1 MLTKLKIKNF
11 VLIDNLEVD
20 FNEGMTCITGET
32 GAGKSILLGGLS
44 LVLGKRA
51 DLSSLHDVSRKCVVE
66 AIFQISFYNLKH
78 IFDENDID
86 YQEETILRREILP
99 KGKSRAFINDTPVNL
114 NVLEEVS
121 LKLIDIHSQNDTSSL
136 LKNEYQFQVLDALAN
151 NQMILEEYKQNLLS
165 FKEINKEFLSTKALK
180 EKSID
185 DYEYKKYLY
194 EELDATHLELG
205 IEERLEDELSILN
218 SVELI
223 QNSMNKT
230 IQSLEAESYGI
241 IDQLEDLQ
249 RNNQEISNK
258 SNQFEELFNR
268 VKGSTIE
275 LEDISEEYK
284 KIFNSLEVNPQK
296 TEDLKR
302 QIDNLNKL
310 FFKHKV
316 GSVEELLLI
325 KEEINSFL
333 HNSINLDDK
342 LNSIEQE
349 IRKRKISLK
358 EQCLK
363 LSENRKKVI
372 SVLEKELKRLVSKMG
387 MDQANFKIEL
397 STSEDFL
404 FNGSDILSFEFSA
417 NKGHDFKI
425 LKKVASGGELSRIM
439 LAIKTLLS
447 RFKKLPT
454 IIFDEIDTG
463 VSGKISDNIAE
474 IMANLGSSMQVFTIT
489 HLPQVAAKGDHH
501 FKVEKKTE
509 GDKSLTKLSYLNTKQ
524 RIDEIAMMLSGN
536 KITDTAIAHAKQ
548 LMN

>member
-1 MLTKLKIKNF
+1 MTKLKIKNF
-11 VLIDNLEVD
+11 VLIDDLEVD
-20 FNEGMTCITGET
+20 FNDGMTCITGET

-51 DLSSLHDVSRKCVVE
+51 DLSSLHDVSRKCIVE

-78 IFDENDID
+78 VFDENDID

-185 DYEYKKYLY
+185 NYEYKKYLY

-205 IEERLEDELSILN
+205 IEERLEDELSILS

-241 IDQLEDLQ
+241 IDQLKDLQ

-333 HNSINLDDK
+333 ENSINLDDK

-509 GDKSLTKLSYLNTKQ
+509 GDRSLTKLSYLNTKQ

>member
-1 MLTKLKIKNF
+1 MTKLKIKNF
-11 VLIDNLEVD
+11 VLIDDLEVD
-20 FNEGMTCITGET
+20 FNDGMTCITGET

-78 IFDENDID
+78 VFDENDID

-194 EELDATHLELG
+194 DELDATHLELG

-333 HNSINLDDK
+333 QNSINLDDK

>member
-1 MLTKLKIKNF
+1 MTKLKIKNF
-11 VLIDNLEVD
+11 VLIDDLEVD
-20 FNEGMTCITGET
+20 FNDGMTCITGET

-78 IFDENDID
+78 VFDENDID

-241 IDQLEDLQ
+241 IDQLKDLQ

-284 KIFNSLEVNPQK
+284 KIFNSLEVSPQK

-333 HNSINLDDK
+333 ENSINLDDK

>member
-1 MLTKLKIKNF
+1 MTKLKIKNF
-11 VLIDNLEVD
+11 VLIDDLEVD
-20 FNEGMTCITGET
+20 FNDGMTCITGET

-78 IFDENDID
+78 VFDENDID

-114 NVLEEVS
+114 SVLEEVS

-185 DYEYKKYLY
+185 NYEYKKYLY

-205 IEERLEDELSILN
+205 IEEILEDELSILN

-333 HNSINLDDK
+333 QNSINLDDK

-463 VSGKISDNIAE
+463 VSGRISDNIAE

>member
-1 MLTKLKIKNF
+1 LTKLKIKNF
-11 VLIDNLEVD
+11 VLIDDLEVD
-20 FNEGMTCITGET
+20 FKDGMTCITGET

-78 IFDENDID
+78 IFNENDID

-151 NQMILEEYKQNLLS
+151 NQKILEKYKQNLLS
-165 FKEINKEFLSTKALK
+165 FKEKNKELLSIKEFK

-185 DYEYKKYLY
+185 NYEYKKYLY
-194 EELDATHLELG
+194 EELDATDLELG
-205 IEERLEDELSILN
+205 IEDRLEDELNILN

-223 QNSMNKT
+223 QNSINKS

-241 IDQLEDLQ
+241 IDQLKDLQ

-284 KIFNSLEVNPQK
+284 KIFNSLEVSPQK
-296 TEDLKR
+296 MEDLKL

-316 GSVEELLLI
+316 RSVKELLLI

-333 HNSINLDDK
+333 QNSINLDGK

-349 IRKRKISLK
+349 IRKRRISLK

-363 LSENRKKVI
+363 LSENRKKII
-372 SVLEKELKRLVSKMG
+372 SVLEKELKGLVSKMG

-404 FNGSDILSFEFSA
+404 FNGTDILSFEFSA

-501 FKVEKKTE
+501 FKVEKKIE

-536 KITDTAIAHAKQ
+536 KITDTAIAHAKE

>member
-1 MLTKLKIKNF
+1 M
-11 VLIDNLEVD
+11 IDDLEVD
-20 FNEGMTCITGET
+20 FNDGMTCITGET

-51 DLSSLHDVSRKCVVE
+51 DLSSLHDVSRKCIVE

-78 IFDENDID
+78 VFDENDID

-185 DYEYKKYLY
+185 NYEYKKYLY

-241 IDQLEDLQ
+241 IDQLKDLQ

-284 KIFNSLEVNPQK
+284 KIFNSLEVSPQK

-302 QIDNLNKL
+302 QIDNFNKL

-333 HNSINLDDK
+333 QNSINLDDK

>member
-1 MLTKLKIKNF
+1 MTKLKIKNF

-121 LKLIDIHSQNDTSSL
+121 LKLIDIHSQNDTISL

-205 IEERLEDELSILN
+205 IEERLEDELSILS

-284 KIFNSLEVNPQK
+284 KIFNSLEVSPQK

-333 HNSINLDDK
+333 ENSINLDDK

>member
-1 MLTKLKIKNF
+1 MTKLKIKNF
-11 VLIDNLEVD
+11 VLIDDLEVD
-20 FNEGMTCITGET
+20 FNDGMTCITGET

-78 IFDENDID
+78 VFDENDID

-284 KIFNSLEVNPQK
+284 KIFNSLEVSPQK

-333 HNSINLDDK
+333 ENSINLDDK

>member
-1 MLTKLKIKNF
+1 MTKLKIKNF
-11 VLIDNLEVD
+11 VLIDDLEVD
-20 FNEGMTCITGET
+20 FNDGMTCITGET

-333 HNSINLDDK
+333 YNSINLDDK

-509 GDKSLTKLSYLNTKQ
+509 GNKSLTKLSYLNTKQ

>member
-1 MLTKLKIKNF
+1 M
-11 VLIDNLEVD
+11 
-20 FNEGMTCITGET
+20 
-32 GAGKSILLGGLS
+32 
-44 LVLGKRA
+44 
-51 DLSSLHDVSRKCVVE
+51 
-66 AIFQISFYNLKH
+66 
-78 IFDENDID
+78 
-86 YQEETILRREILP
+86 
-99 KGKSRAFINDTPVNL
+99 

-151 NQMILEEYKQNLLS
+151 NQMILEEYRQNLLS
-165 FKEINKEFLSTKALK
+165 FKEIKKEFLSTKALK

-185 DYEYKKYLY
+185 NYEYKKYLY

-241 IDQLEDLQ
+241 IDQLKGLQ
-249 RNNQEISNK
+249 RNNQEILNK
-258 SNQFEELFNR
+258 SNQFEVLFNR

-284 KIFNSLEVNPQK
+284 KIFNSLEVSPQK

-333 HNSINLDDK
+333 QNSINLDDK

-363 LSENRKKVI
+363 LSENRKK
-372 SVLEKELKRLVSKMG
+372 
-387 MDQANFKIEL
+387 
-397 STSEDFL
+397 
-404 FNGSDILSFEFSA
+404 
-417 NKGHDFKI
+417 
-425 LKKVASGGELSRIM
+425 
-439 LAIKTLLS
+439 
-447 RFKKLPT
+447 
-454 IIFDEIDTG
+454 
-463 VSGKISDNIAE
+463 
-474 IMANLGSSMQVFTIT
+474 
-489 HLPQVAAKGDHH
+489 
-501 FKVEKKTE
+501 
-509 GDKSLTKLSYLNTKQ
+509 
-524 RIDEIAMMLSGN
+524 
-536 KITDTAIAHAKQ
+536 
-548 LMN
+548 

>member
-1 MLTKLKIKNF
+1 MTKLKIKNF

-284 KIFNSLEVNPQK
+284 KIFNSLEVSPQK

>member
-1 MLTKLKIKNF
+1 MTKLKIKNF

-509 GDKSLTKLSYLNTKQ
+509 GDKSLTKLSYLNTEQ

>member
-1 MLTKLKIKNF
+1 MTKLKIKNF
-11 VLIDNLEVD
+11 VLIDDLEVD
-20 FNEGMTCITGET
+20 FNDGMTCITGET

-78 IFDENDID
+78 VFDENDID

-185 DYEYKKYLY
+185 NYEYKKYLY

-241 IDQLEDLQ
+241 IDQLKDLQ

-284 KIFNSLEVNPQK
+284 KIFNSLEVSPQK

-333 HNSINLDDK
+333 QNSINLDDK

>member
-1 MLTKLKIKNF
+1 MTKLKIKNF

>member
-1 MLTKLKIKNF
+1 MTKLKIKNF
-11 VLIDNLEVD
+11 VLIDDLEVD
-20 FNEGMTCITGET
+20 FNDGMTCITGET

-78 IFDENDID
+78 VFDENDID

-121 LKLIDIHSQNDTSSL
+121 LKLIDIHSQNDTISL
-136 LKNEYQFQVLDALAN
+136 LKNEYQFQVLDALAD

-194 EELDATHLELG
+194 EELDATDLELG

-241 IDQLEDLQ
+241 IDQLKDLQ

-284 KIFNSLEVNPQK
+284 KIFNSLEVSPQK

-333 HNSINLDDK
+333 ENSINLDDK

>member
-11 VLIDNLEVD
+11 VLIDDLEVD
-20 FNEGMTCITGET
+20 FNDGMTCITGET

-151 NQMILEEYKQNLLS
+151 NQMILDEYKQNLLS

-223 QNSMNKT
+223 QNSINKT

-296 TEDLKR
+296 TENLKR

-333 HNSINLDDK
+333 QNSINLDDK

>member
-1 MLTKLKIKNF
+1 MTKLKIKNF

-296 TEDLKR
+296 TENLKR

-333 HNSINLDDK
+333 QNSINLDDK

>member
-1 MLTKLKIKNF
+1 MTKLKIKNF
-11 VLIDNLEVD
+11 VLIDDLEVD
-20 FNEGMTCITGET
+20 FNDGMTCITGET

-185 DYEYKKYLY
+185 NYEYKKYLY

-284 KIFNSLEVNPQK
+284 KIFNSLEVSPQK

-333 HNSINLDDK
+333 QNSINLDDK

-501 FKVEKKTE
+501 FKVEKKIE

>member
-1 MLTKLKIKNF
+1 MTKLKIKNF

-241 IDQLEDLQ
+241 IDQLKDLQ

>member
-1 MLTKLKIKNF
+1 MTKLKIKNF
-11 VLIDNLEVD
+11 VLIDDLEVD
-20 FNEGMTCITGET
+20 FNDGMTCITGET

-78 IFDENDID
+78 VFDENDID

-185 DYEYKKYLY
+185 NYEYKKYLY

-241 IDQLEDLQ
+241 IDQLKDLQ

-284 KIFNSLEVNPQK
+284 KIFNSLEVSPQK
-296 TEDLKR
+296 MEDLKR

-333 HNSINLDDK
+333 QNSINLDDK

>member
-1 MLTKLKIKNF
+1 MTKLKIKNF

-185 DYEYKKYLY
+185 NYEYKKYLY

>member
-1 MLTKLKIKNF
+1 MTKLKIKNF

-194 EELDATHLELG
+194 EELDATHLESG

>member
-1 MLTKLKIKNF
+1 MTKLKIKNF
-11 VLIDNLEVD
+11 VLIDDLEVD
-20 FNEGMTCITGET
+20 FNDGMTCITGET

-51 DLSSLHDVSRKCVVE
+51 DLSSLHDVSRKCIVE

-78 IFDENDID
+78 VFDENDID

-185 DYEYKKYLY
+185 NYEYKKYLY

-205 IEERLEDELSILN
+205 IEERLEDELSILS

-241 IDQLEDLQ
+241 IDQLKDLQ

-284 KIFNSLEVNPQK
+284 KIFNSLEVSPQK

-333 HNSINLDDK
+333 ENSINLDDK

>member
-1 MLTKLKIKNF
+1 M
-11 VLIDNLEVD
+11 IDDLEVD
-20 FNEGMTCITGET
+20 FNDGMTCITGET

-78 IFDENDID
+78 VFDENDID

-333 HNSINLDDK
+333 QNSINLDDK

-363 LSENRKKVI
+363 LSESRKKVI

-463 VSGKISDNIAE
+463 VSGRISDNIAE

>member
-1 MLTKLKIKNF
+1 MTKLKIKNF

-333 HNSINLDDK
+333 QNSINLDDK

-387 MDQANFKIEL
+387 MDQANFKIKL

>member
-1 MLTKLKIKNF
+1 LTKLKIKNF

-51 DLSSLHDVSRKCVVE
+51 DLSSLHDVSRKCIVE

-185 DYEYKKYLY
+185 NYEYKKYLY

-284 KIFNSLEVNPQK
+284 KIFNSLEVSPQK

-333 HNSINLDDK
+333 ENSINLDDK

>member
-1 MLTKLKIKNF
+1 LTKLKIKNF
-11 VLIDNLEVD
+11 VLIDDLEVD
-20 FNEGMTCITGET
+20 FNDGMTCITGET

-51 DLSSLHDVSRKCVVE
+51 DLSSLHDVSRKCIVE

-78 IFDENDID
+78 VFDENDID

-241 IDQLEDLQ
+241 IDQLKDLQ

-333 HNSINLDDK
+333 ENSINLDDK

>member
-1 MLTKLKIKNF
+1 MTKLKIKNF

-509 GDKSLTKLSYLNTKQ
+509 GDKSLTKLSYLNPKQ

>member
-1 MLTKLKIKNF
+1 MTKLKIKNF
-11 VLIDNLEVD
+11 VLIDDLEVD
-20 FNEGMTCITGET
+20 FNDGMTCITGET

-51 DLSSLHDVSRKCVVE
+51 DLSSLHDVSRKCIVE

-78 IFDENDID
+78 VFDENDID

-241 IDQLEDLQ
+241 IDQLKDLQ

-284 KIFNSLEVNPQK
+284 KIFNSLEVSPQK

-302 QIDNLNKL
+302 QIDNFNKL

-333 HNSINLDDK
+333 QNSINLDDK

>member
-1 MLTKLKIKNF
+1 MTKLKIKNF
-11 VLIDNLEVD
+11 VLIDDLEVD
-20 FNEGMTCITGET
+20 FNDGMTCITGET

-78 IFDENDID
+78 VFDENDID

-185 DYEYKKYLY
+185 NYEYKKYLY

-241 IDQLEDLQ
+241 IDQLKDLQ

-284 KIFNSLEVNPQK
+284 KIFNSLEVSPQK

-333 HNSINLDDK
+333 QNSINLDDK

-501 FKVEKKTE
+501 FKVEKKIE

>member
-1 MLTKLKIKNF
+1 MTKLKIKNF
-11 VLIDNLEVD
+11 VLIDDLEVD
-20 FNEGMTCITGET
+20 FNDGMTCITGET

-78 IFDENDID
+78 VFDENDID

-185 DYEYKKYLY
+185 NYEYKKYLY

-333 HNSINLDDK
+333 QNSINLDDK

>member
-1 MLTKLKIKNF
+1 MTKLKIKNF
-11 VLIDNLEVD
+11 VLIDDLEVD
-20 FNEGMTCITGET
+20 FNDGMTCITGET

-66 AIFQISFYNLKH
+66 ATFQISFYNLKH
-78 IFDENDID
+78 VFDENDID

-333 HNSINLDDK
+333 QNSINLDDK

-372 SVLEKELKRLVSKMG
+372 SVLEKKLKRLVSKMG
-387 MDQANFKIEL
+387 MNEANFKIEL

>member
-1 MLTKLKIKNF
+1 MTKLKIKNF
-11 VLIDNLEVD
+11 VLIDDLEVD
-20 FNEGMTCITGET
+20 FNDGMTCITGET

-51 DLSSLHDVSRKCVVE
+51 DLSSLHDVSRKCIVE

-185 DYEYKKYLY
+185 NYEYKKYLY

-205 IEERLEDELSILN
+205 IEERLEDELSILS

-241 IDQLEDLQ
+241 IDQLKDLQ

-284 KIFNSLEVNPQK
+284 KIFNSLEVSPQK

-333 HNSINLDDK
+333 ENSINLDDK

>member
-1 MLTKLKIKNF
+1 MTKLKIKNF
-11 VLIDNLEVD
+11 VLIDDLEVD
-20 FNEGMTCITGET
+20 FNDGMTCITGET

-165 FKEINKEFLSTKALK
+165 FKEINKEFLLTKALK

-333 HNSINLDDK
+333 QNSINLDDK

-372 SVLEKELKRLVSKMG
+372 LVLEKELKRLVSKMG

>member
-1 MLTKLKIKNF
+1 MTKLKIKNF
-11 VLIDNLEVD
+11 VLIDDLEVD
-20 FNEGMTCITGET
+20 FNDGMTCITGET

-185 DYEYKKYLY
+185 NYEYKKYLY

-205 IEERLEDELSILN
+205 LEERLEDELSILN

-387 MDQANFKIEL
+387 MDQENFKIEL

>member
-1 MLTKLKIKNF
+1 MTKLKIKNF
-11 VLIDNLEVD
+11 VLIDDLEVD
-20 FNEGMTCITGET
+20 FNDGMTCITGET

-78 IFDENDID
+78 VFDENDID

-333 HNSINLDDK
+333 QNSINLDDK